1 MHYFREVRRI
11 NIHAY
16 GDLPASTRCNLK
28 KFVVRLDVL
37 TFRCREIKRNF
48 FGSMLH
54 PLSLK
59 KQSIDIHR
67 DFAPYVLPKIPRL
80 KVGMCYTDV
89 RGNKRNGLY
98 GINMLAPRIL

>member
-1 MHYFREVRRI
+1 MQLEKIRRTI
-11 NIHAY
+11 
-16 GDLPASTRCNLK
+16 RCFDISMSGNK
-28 KFVVRLDVL
+28 AD
-37 TFRCREIKRNF
+37 F

-54 PLSLK
+54 PLILKKK

-67 DFAPYVLPKIPRL
+67 NFAPYVLPKIPRL

-98 GINMLAPRIL
+98 GIKMLAPRIL

>member
-1 MHYFREVRRI
+1 MQLEKIRRTI
-11 NIHAY
+11 
-16 GDLPASTRCNLK
+16 RC
-28 KFVVRLDVL
+28 FDVSMSGNKA
-37 TFRCREIKRNF
+37 EF

-54 PLSLK
+54 PLILKKTQK

-89 RGNKRNGLY
+89 RGNKRNALY
-98 GINMLAPRIL
+98 GIKMLAPRIL

>member
-28 KFVVRLDVL
+28 KTVVRLDVL

-48 FGSMLH
+48 LEASPYLKK
-54 PLSLK
+54 K

-67 DFAPYVLPKIPRL
+67 VFAPYVLPKIPRL

-98 GINMLAPRIL
+98 GIKMLAPRIL